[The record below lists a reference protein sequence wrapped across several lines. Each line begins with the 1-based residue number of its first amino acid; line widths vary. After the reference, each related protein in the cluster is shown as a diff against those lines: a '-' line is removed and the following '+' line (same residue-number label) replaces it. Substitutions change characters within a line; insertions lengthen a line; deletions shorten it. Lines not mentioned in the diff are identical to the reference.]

1 MTRTLSGDDM
11 YERRG
16 SPFVPRVLFAG
27 KIEPNGY
34 ALVLDGAAEKT
45 LYRHVCGRLQQN
57 PDQPIGVEELLDIA
71 AQLLPALADLHR
83 RGSLRFRSWRVV
95 VQ

>member
-34 ALVLDGAAEKT
+34 ALVLDGAGEKT
-45 LYRHVCGRLQQN
+45 LYRHVCDRHEQN
-57 PDQPIGVEELLDIA
+57 PDQPIGAEELLDIA